1 MWQDFWRE
9 DSEPHESRIR
19 TGASERQVPR
29 GAPNRTAPSSPPPH
43 SAAHAATVPLMSDA
57 DPTLDA
63 LPIVDLG
70 EAELWQ
76 DPASALAAAREA
88 APVARTARGERVVL
102 RYDDTER
109 LLADP
114 RMRTVGARLLEGVG
128 ITDGP
133 LAEWWR
139 LVMFN
144 TNPPEHGRLRNLVSR
159 AFTPR
164 RTEAL
169 RPRVRAI
176 ADKMIERMLD
186 IGDVDFEAGL
196 ADPLPILVTCE
207 LLGVPESERQ
217 AVAGW
222 TSELGRVFTTR
233 LSDEQRQRS
242 ESAVTNLSALLREL
256 FEARRR
262 APRDDVLSALSE
274 AREAGD
280 RLSPREC
287 EAMAINLLFAGHDTT
302 RGLLSIGLSALLRH
316 PHAVAHVRA
325 NRAEIPGAVEEMLRF
340 EPPVLGSLRAP
351 AETIDA
357 GEYSLPS
364 GVPVHFLFPG
374 GNRDP
379 RAFDA
384 PNEFDPSRSG
394 RRPLAFGLGAHFCLG
409 AGLAR
414 AEAQEVL
421 AALLDA
427 TSQIE
432 LAETPRLV
440 PYATIR
446 RLSSGLVLRLQS
458 R

>member
-1 MWQDFWRE
+1 MR
-9 DSEPHESRIR
+9 RLR
-19 TGASERQVPR
+19 ATQVTPR
-29 GAPNRTAPSSPPPH
+29 RGCGYGLAI
-43 SAAHAATVPLMSDA
+43 MSKA
-57 DPTLDA
+57 DPALDA
-63 LPIVDLG
+63 LPLVDLG
-70 EAELWQ
+70 DADLWQ
-76 DPASALAAAREA
+76 DPAAALAGPREA
-88 APVARTARGERVVL
+88 GPVARTARGERVVL

-114 RMRTVGARLLEGVG
+114 RMRTIGSRLLEGIG

-133 LAEWWR
+133 LADWWR

-144 TNPPEHGRLRNLVSR
+144 TNPPEHGRLRSLVSR

-164 RTEAL
+164 HTEAL

-176 ADKMIERMLD
+176 ADEMIRGMLD
-186 IGDVDFEAGL
+186 VGDVDFEARL

-207 LLGVPESERQ
+207 LLGIPERERD

-233 LSDEQRQRS
+233 LEDGQRERC
-242 ESAVTNLSALLREL
+242 ESALTNLSTLLREL
-256 FEARRR
+256 FEARER
-262 APRDDVLSALSE
+262 APRDDVLSALAA

-280 RLSPREC
+280 RLSPPEC

-302 RGLLSIGLSALLRH
+302 RGLLSIGIATLLRH
-316 PHAVAHVRA
+316 AEALAQVRA
-325 NRAEIPGAVEEMLRF
+325 GEAEIPAAVEEMLRF

-351 AETIDA
+351 SETIDA
-357 GEYSLPS
+357 GEYSLPR
-364 GVPVHFLFPG
+364 GFPVHFLFHG

-379 RAFDA
+379 RAFDS
-384 PNEFDPSRSG
+384 PDRFDPRRAG

-414 AEAQEVL
+414 MEAQEVL
-421 AALLDA
+421 AALLEA
-427 TSQIE
+427 TSRIE
-432 LAETPRLV
+432 IAETPQLV

-446 RLSSGLVLRLQS
+446 RLESGLILRLES
-458 R
+458 S

>member
-1 MWQDFWRE
+1 MTAQRE
-9 DSEPHESRIR
+9 KCQS
-19 TGASERQVPR
+19 TGPIAY
-29 GAPNRTAPSSPPPH
+29 APAPAWS
-43 SAAHAATVPLMSDA
+43 SAAPVEAYGARAATVPMMSDT
-57 DPTLDA
+57 DPALES

-70 EAELWQ
+70 EATLWQ
-76 DPASALAAAREA
+76 DPASALAPAREA

-114 RMRTVGARLLEGVG
+114 RMRTVGSRLLEGIG

-144 TNPPEHGRLRNLVSR
+144 TNPPEHGRLRGLVSR

-169 RPRVRAI
+169 RPRVRAL
-176 ADKMIERMLD
+176 ADEMIGRMLD
-186 IGDVDFEAGL
+186 VGDVDFEAGL

-207 LLGVPESERQ
+207 LLGIPESERS

-233 LSDEQRQRS
+233 LSDAQRRRC
-242 ESAVTNLSALLREL
+242 EAALTNLSTLLREL

-262 APRDDVLSALSE
+262 TPRDDVLSALSE

-280 RLSPREC
+280 RLSPHEC

-316 PHAVAHVRA
+316 PNAVARVRA
-325 NRAEIPGAVEEMLRF
+325 SRAEIPGAVEEMLRF

-351 AETIDA
+351 AETIDT
-357 GEYSLPS
+357 GTYTLPR

-379 RAFDA
+379 RAFDS
-384 PNEFDPSRSG
+384 PDEFDPGRSG

-414 AEAQEVL
+414 AEAQEML
-421 AALLDA
+421 AALLEA
-427 TSQIE
+427 TSKIE
-432 LAETPRLV
+432 LVEIPRLV

-446 RLSSGLVLRLQS
+446 RLESGLVLRLES
-458 R
+458 S

>member
-1 MWQDFWRE
+1 M
-9 DSEPHESRIR
+9 
-19 TGASERQVPR
+19 
-29 GAPNRTAPSSPPPH
+29 SS
-43 SAAHAATVPLMSDA
+43 AY
-57 DPTLDA
+57 PTLES

-70 EAELWQ
+70 EARLWQ
-76 DPASALAAAREA
+76 DPASALVSAREA

-114 RMRTVGARLLEGVG
+114 RMRTVGARLLEGIG
-128 ITDGP
+128 ISDGP
-133 LAEWWR
+133 LADWWR

-169 RPRVRAI
+169 RPHVRAI
-176 ADKMIERMLD
+176 ANEMTRRMLD
-186 IGDVDFEAGL
+186 VGDVDFEAGL

-207 LLGVPESERQ
+207 LLGVPESERN

-233 LSDEQRQRS
+233 LEGEQRKRC
-242 ESAVTNLSALLREL
+242 ESAVANLSTLLREL

-262 APRDDVLSALSE
+262 TPRDDVLSALAE

-280 RLSPREC
+280 RLSPHEC

-302 RGLLSIGLSALLRH
+302 RGLLSIGLWALLRH
-316 PHAVAHVRA
+316 PEAVARVRA
-325 NRAEIPGAVEEMLRF
+325 KKEEIPGAIEEMLRF

-357 GEYSLPS
+357 GDYSLPR

-379 RAFDA
+379 RAFDS
-384 PNEFDPSRSG
+384 PNDFDPGRSG

-414 AEAQEVL
+414 MEAQEVL
-421 AALLDA
+421 AALLEA
-427 TSQIE
+427 TSR
-432 LAETPRLV
+432 AEVAEVPRLV

-446 RLSSGLVLRLQS
+446 RLESGLVLRLES
-458 R
+458 S